1 MNKLFLMMAL
11 FSFAGIT
18 AAATSDSQAR
28 ARSEAA
34 DSPHGGMLTKPGA
47 GLPSG
52 HPGSIPADT
61 NLVNSG
67 KVLEV
72 LDTDMYTYLQV
83 TSEKGPLWLS
93 VYKANVSK
101 GAIVKY
107 SNGIAMS
114 QFYSKALKRTF
125 DIIVFVDAIEQVK

>member
-1 MNKLFLMMAL
+1 VNKLFLLMVMASL
-11 FSFAGIT
+11 AGSAT
-18 AAATSDSQAR
+18 AATQDSKVPANSETS
-28 ARSEAA
+28 

-93 VYKANVSK
+93 VYKTNVSK
-101 GAIVKY
+101 GATVNY

-125 DIIVFVDAIEQVK
+125 DIIVFVDAIEQVR